1 MANKKEAMKTRSEIT
16 SELYLSK
23 ELASA
28 LNKMKPI
35 ELRDDLKQEMFI
47 CLCGLTDDKF
57 WSIYDN
63 NGLPGL
69 KFWLVRVMLNMIH
82 STKANQ
88 LFYKNYRQK
97 YESIEGFANLSEELD
112 FKDDK
117 ELLFNKIDD
126 NRKNLS
132 WYEDRMLETYMELGF
147 NQTEVSRRTQIPY
160 QSVVKTISIIKKKL
174 RE

>member
-1 MANKKEAMKTRSEIT
+1 MKSRSEIT

-47 CLCGLTDDKF
+47 CLCSLTDDKF
-57 WSIYDN
+57 FSIYCN

-82 STKANQ
+82 STKSNQ
-88 LFYKNYRQK
+88 LFFKHYRMK
-97 YESIEGFANLSEELD
+97 YESIEGFDNLIEIEDSKEE
-112 FKDDK
+112 K
-117 ELLFNKIDD
+117 EMLFNLIDE
-126 NRKNLS
+126 NRKSLS

-147 NQTEVSRRTQIPY
+147 NQTEVSRRTKIPY
-160 QSVVKTISIIKKKL
+160 QSVVKTIGIIKKKL
-174 RE
+174 RQ

>member
-1 MANKKEAMKTRSEIT
+1 MKSRSQIT

-35 ELRDDLKQEMFI
+35 ELRDDLRQEMFI
-47 CLCGLTDDKF
+47 SLCSLTDDKF

-82 STKANQ
+82 STKSNQ
-88 LFYKNYRQK
+88 LFFRHYRMK
-97 YESIEGFANLSEELD
+97 YESIEGLENLTDTDIDS
-112 FKDDK
+112 KDEK
-117 ELLFNKIDD
+117 ELLFNKIEE

-147 NQTEVSRRTQIPY
+147 NQTEVSRRTKIPY
-160 QSVVKTISIIKKKL
+160 QSVVKTIGIIKKKL
-174 RE
+174 RQ

>member
-1 MANKKEAMKTRSEIT
+1 MKSRSEIT

-47 CLCGLTDDKF
+47 CLCSLTDDKF
-57 WSIYDN
+57 FSIYCN
-63 NGLPGL
+63 NGLSGL

-82 STKANQ
+82 STKSNQ
-88 LFYKNYRQK
+88 LFFKHYRMK
-97 YESIEGFANLSEELD
+97 YESIEGFDNLIEIEDSKEE
-112 FKDDK
+112 K
-117 ELLFNKIDD
+117 EMLFNLIDE
-126 NRKNLS
+126 NRKSLS

-147 NQTEVSRRTQIPY
+147 NQTEVSRRTKIPY
-160 QSVVKTISIIKKKL
+160 QSVVKTIGIIKKKL
-174 RE
+174 RQ

>member
-1 MANKKEAMKTRSEIT
+1 MKSRSEIT

-47 CLCGLTDDKF
+47 CLCSLTDEKF
-57 WSIYDN
+57 YGIYEN

-82 STKANQ
+82 STKSNQ
-88 LFYKNYRQK
+88 LFFKNYRMK
-97 YESIEGFANLSEELD
+97 YESIEGFDNLTELEDSKEE
-112 FKDDK
+112 K
-117 ELLFNKIDD
+117 EMLFNLIDE
-126 NRKNLS
+126 NRKSLS

-147 NQTEVSRRTQIPY
+147 NQTEVSRRTKIPY
-160 QSVVKTISIIKKKL
+160 QSVVKTIGIIKKKL
-174 RE
+174 RQ